1 MCLGLFPAP
10 SLLGCCVDFFSILQY
25 LRNLPDAASH
35 NMSSLPEKTQQ
46 IVLAHAGLIHAV
58 VIACQNRARTT
69 ELEPLLEAAN
79 TNGWNTLVAAIR
91 RILNGARDVQVLAGL
106 DEEDRVI
113 AEAILRGLQ
122 NPATLPDPQARP
134 DPGMAV
140 PGLAGMIHAAA
151 SGDVAALQLL
161 GDMATQML
169 RAGGDMARLSGI
181 LRRLLDGER
190 DPDVLCRGMSPRG
203 AQLVLELTEEL
214 AQLRTH

>member
-1 MCLGLFPAP
+1 
-10 SLLGCCVDFFSILQY
+10 
-25 LRNLPDAASH
+25 
-35 NMSSLPEKTQQ
+35 MSSLPEKAQQ

-58 VIACQNRARTT
+58 VIACQNRARVA
-69 ELEPLLEAAN
+69 ELEPLLDAAN
-79 TNGWNTLVAAIR
+79 TNGWNALVAAIR
-91 RILNGARDVQVLAGL
+91 RILCGMRDIQVLVGL

-113 AEAILRGLQ
+113 AEAILRGIQ
-122 NPATLPDPQARP
+122 DPATLPDPQARP

-151 SGDVAALQLL
+151 SGDLAALQLL

-190 DPDVLCRGMSPRG
+190 NTDVLCRGMSPRG
-203 AQLVLELTEEL
+203 AQLVLSLMEEL
-214 AQLRTH
+214 ARLRAH

>member
-1 MCLGLFPAP
+1 
-10 SLLGCCVDFFSILQY
+10 
-25 LRNLPDAASH
+25 
-35 NMSSLPEKTQQ
+35 MSSLPEKAQQ

-58 VIACQNRARTT
+58 VIACQNRERLA
-69 ELEPLLEAAN
+69 ELEPLLQAASA
-79 TNGWNTLVAAIR
+79 NGWSTLVTAIR
-91 RILNGARDVQVLAGL
+91 RILSGARDSQVLSGL

-113 AEAILRGLQ
+113 VEAMLRGLQ
-122 NPATLPDPQARP
+122 DPTTLPDPQARP

-181 LRRLLDGER
+181 LRRLMNGEC
-190 DPDVLCRGMSPRG
+190 DPDVLCRGMSPHG
-203 AQLVLELTEEL
+203 AQLVLSLIEEL
-214 AQLRTH
+214 ARLRAH

>member
-1 MCLGLFPAP
+1 
-10 SLLGCCVDFFSILQY
+10 
-25 LRNLPDAASH
+25 
-35 NMSSLPEKTQQ
+35 MSSLPEKAQQ

-58 VIACQNRARTT
+58 VIACQNRERLA

-79 TNGWNTLVAAIR
+79 AHGWNTLVTAIR
-91 RILNGARDVQVLAGL
+91 RILGGARNIQVLAEL

-122 NPATLPDPQARP
+122 DPATLPDPQARP
-134 DPGMAV
+134 DPGTAV
-140 PGLAGMIHAAA
+140 PGLAAMIHTAA

-169 RAGGDMARLSGI
+169 QAGGDMAHLSGI
-181 LRRLLDGER
+181 LRRLLNGER

-203 AQLVLELTEEL
+203 EQLVLSLIEEL
-214 AQLRTH
+214 ARLRAH